1 MYTLGERIRT
11 LRKQQKL
18 TLEALAGDHLTKG
31 MLSLIEN
38 NKANPSMESL
48 SYIAERLG
56 VEVSELLK
64 EVNMQELR
72 KVLMQAEKLYHAEFD
87 KLSDENEQIIALIEP
102 FADKLNQG
110 YEAGRLLEIY
120 SQALHTEKKDGWQ
133 NCSDRAAEIFDQ
145 LNLIPRLAAI
155 GMFRAMVKFK
165 EYDYERSLGILL
177 KERKAIEARNVFIDS
192 LTRLDFDYLEAVLY
206 FAVGNPDEA
215 IRVMKK
221 GIEFSRKKRIFYR
234 IDHLYRMA
242 SFNAM
247 MSGDEDSRMYYNQKL
262 ALYAEFSDDDEPRF
276 FNRFSHVHY
285 LTTYKKAYQEALDS
299 IEEFMN
305 VKEHVPSHFSPYIS
319 LEIGK
324 AKFGLEKYAEAIVH
338 LKKVNIPDFL
348 HHPFDLSLFYA
359 KDAYIALCHLALGE
373 KTKAMASIEI
383 AVAAIT
389 PMPASPYK
397 DFIMDTRELLHT
409 TS

>member
-56 VEVSELLK
+56 VEVSELLE
-64 EVNMQELR
+64 EVNIHELR
-72 KVLMQAEKLYHAEFD
+72 KLLMEAEKLYHTDFD
-87 KLSDENEQIIALIEP
+87 DLTDENVQIIALIEP

-120 SQALHTEKKDGWQ
+120 SQALHTEKKEGWQ
-133 NCSDRAAEIFDQ
+133 NSSDKAAEIFHQ

-155 GMFRAMVKFK
+155 GMFRAMVKFT
-165 EYDYERSLGILL
+165 EYDYESSLEILL

-192 LTRLDFDYLEAVLY
+192 LTRLDFDYLEAVLH

-215 IRVMKK
+215 IRVMNK
-221 GIEFSRKKRIFYR
+221 GIEFSRKKRVFYR

-247 MSGDEDSRMYYNQKL
+247 MTGDEESRIYYNRKL
-262 ALYAEFSDDDEPRF
+262 ELYAEFSDDEDPRF
-276 FNRFSHVHY
+276 FNRFSNVHY
-285 LTTYKKAYQEALDS
+285 LTTYKKSYQEALDS
-299 IEEFMN
+299 IQKFMDE
-305 VKEHVPSHFSPYIS
+305 KKQLPSHFSPYIS

-338 LKKVNIPDFL
+338 LKKVKIPDFL

-373 KTKAMASIEI
+373 KTKAFIAIEE
-383 AVAAIT
+383 AVTAIT

-397 DFIMDTRELLHT
+397 DFIMDTLKLIQT